1 MSIYAESIR
10 QRWPKMED
18 GWVNDIAAVMQQVV
32 EAQLPEMEKDLR
44 QQLASERTGRDEYA
58 IENHRLRTEMARV
71 QEENA
76 KLQAL
81 AAPPIDEIAAI
92 LYPASF
98 SERGRKGFTKAVNAV
113 AEWLDLVA
121 PESVPDGI
129 IEPAVTEAIIESPQE
144 PDVPADPVIDEPEPP
159 STATTDQV
167 S

>member
-10 QRWPKMED
+10 QRWPKMET
-18 GWVNDIAAVMQQVV
+18 GWVNDIAAVMQQVL

-44 QQLASERTGRDEYA
+44 QQLANERAGRDEYA
-58 IENHRLRTEMARV
+58 IENHRLRGEMARV

-76 KLQAL
+76 KLAAL

-98 SERGRKGFTKAVNAV
+98 SERGRKGFTKAVNTV

-121 PESVPDGI
+121 PESVPEGAT
-129 IEPAVTEAIIESPQE
+129 EPVVQVEQQQQEQALVDEGENVAVDAVTHDQ
-144 PDVPADPVIDEPEPP
+144 ADQIVE
-159 STATTDQV
+159 
-167 S
+167 

>member
-1 MSIYAESIR
+1 
-10 QRWPKMED
+10 MEE

-32 EAQLPEMEKDLR
+32 ETQLPEMEKDLR

-98 SERGRKGFTKAVNAV
+98 SERGRRGFTKAVNAV

-121 PESVPDGI
+121 PESVPEG
-129 IEPAVTEAIIESPQE
+129 VTKPVVQVEQQETTQEQAIVADDTNEVE
-144 PDVPADPVIDEPEPP
+144 VEGKVAPDVAVVVEP
-159 STATTDQV
+159 S
-167 S
+167 